1 MSMHPVLPEGISYWA
16 IAAILGGWL
25 GAEFGS
31 KRFSATVIRQ
41 VMALVLLVAG
51 GKMFLG

>member
-1 MSMHPVLPEGISYWA
+1 MHPVLPEGIGYWA
-16 IAAILGGWL
+16 VAAILGGWL